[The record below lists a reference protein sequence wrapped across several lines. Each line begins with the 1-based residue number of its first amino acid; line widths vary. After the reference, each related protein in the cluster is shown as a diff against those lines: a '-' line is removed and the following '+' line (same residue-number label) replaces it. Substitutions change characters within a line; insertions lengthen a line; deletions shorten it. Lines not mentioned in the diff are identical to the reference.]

1 MFIPPFSLKGGSLSS
16 NFLASL
22 FSCTGTA
29 GKMHFPHFSL
39 CGFLWVS
46 LPLFYSRPVKVDKLV
61 ADTKSLTKTIVAR
74 IQEHQFP
81 PLSLKIHGL
90 DFIPGALPVESLEAM
105 DEALEVFH
113 QVLSS
118 LPLEAPVAQIAND
131 VENLQSLLRLLAAH
145 LGCPIHG
152 PSRAEAL
159 GNLTELLAIS
169 PYTTAVVTLDR
180 LQKCLLSVAKYL
192 DHVQNC

>member
-1 MFIPPFSLKGGSLSS
+1 MELQRPGGGETGGVPAAAAAAAAAAEEEEEEEEGREGAKG
-16 NFLASL
+16 
-22 FSCTGTA
+22 
-29 GKMHFPHFSL
+29 
-39 CGFLWVS
+39 
-46 LPLFYSRPVKVDKLV
+46 SRPVKIDKVV
-61 ADTKSLTKTIVAR
+61 ADTKTLTKTIVAR

-81 PLSLKIHGL
+81 PLNLKVQGL

-105 DEALEVFH
+105 DETLEVFH

-131 VENLQSLLRLLAAH
+131 VENLQSLLQLLGSH
-145 LGCPIHG
+145 LGCPIHR
-152 PSRAEAL
+152 PSQAEAL

-180 LQKCLLSVAKYL
+180 LQKCLLSLAKYL
-192 DHVQNC
+192 DHIQNC